1 MTDLVES
8 EETRQ
13 NNTYTELLD
22 QQILEKPHTN
32 FNSINHET
40 NKKLDEINSI
50 TRESNN
56 DFPEEDQEQVNQDQL
71 GVTGSLISTSSNPS
85 AYDEQQNCHIV
96 ELENQ
101 SIDLRTPSYWD
112 NFKSKCCFCQSNNDI
127 PEQVQEQVNYGQLGA
142 RPKSGSLISTPANPL
157 AASDKHSSVLEKF
170 DEFPVSTPI
179 IETDAPF
186 DAFGMPREAES
197 YLVEQQKGFDGDEFN
212 TRVDGNTSQT
222 NKNDGKFDNSLFRLL
237 YLEICIEQHLEI
249 SRVQTLEIS
258 RLCT

>member
-142 RPKSGSLISTPANPL
+142 RPKAVPGVDPFVEGPTSGSSTAVREVE
-157 AASDKHSSVLEKF
+157 SFVE
-170 DEFPVSTPI
+170 DERVCICGHPYPKSMVKAWNDINLGKEIGDGT
-179 IETDAPF
+179 
-186 DAFGMPREAES
+186 FGKV
-197 YLVEQQKGFDGDEFN
+197 YKGFLN
-212 TRVDGNTSQT
+212 LSQYA
-222 NKNDGKFDNSLFRLL
+222 K
-237 YLEICIEQHLEI
+237 
-249 SRVQTLEIS
+249 
-258 RLCT
+258 